1 MNRSAKLW
9 FVSHS
14 AETSSVAIA
23 HAPATPTTW
32 PWRNDGVATLRKA
45 FLLPAPAVEGSKQRS
60 KTKRHPSNADQ
71 PKNII

>member
-1 MNRSAKLW
+1 MSIIIIDTLSGRSKTLWTMNRSAKLW

-45 FLLPAPAVEGSKQRS
+45 FLLPALSR
-60 KTKRHPSNADQ
+60 
-71 PKNII
+71 